1 MIRVPAPAHRVA
13 LIESRIMPAFRC
25 EFLGCKVNQYDAE
38 RARAALL
45 ARGFAD
51 VSDGEE
57 PADLLLL
64 AACTVTARAAS
75 KGQRALRTR
84 LKQQPQ
90 LRVAVLGCLTDEDR
104 RFYHAL
110 GGAVTLLPSATDERF
125 VATLAPIADE
135 LAARAAP
142 AKPAPV
148 DRDDPRIGHDR
159 RRTRAFL
166 KVEDGCDL
174 ACSFCI
180 IPKVRGPARS
190 RAVEEIVAEARTRIG
205 EGVRELVLTGVHL
218 GQFGRGFAAAPR
230 GGSSLATLVRRLA
243 ALPGDFRLRLSSLE
257 ASELTAE
264 LAGLFVHEPR
274 LVPHLHLPLQSGSE
288 RILRRMRRPYTT
300 ELYRRRIL
308 ELRERLDDPGLTT
321 DVMVGFPGESDAD
334 FAATAELCRAAG
346 FAKLHLFSYSRR
358 AGTEAAAFD
367 DEVEPSVVAARRAEL
382 VLLDATLRAAAL
394 RRRVGTEAQ
403 IVIEELLDDGAR
415 AGYDE
420 RYHRTRLAS
429 CRLRRGDVAR
439 VRIVGCDRES
449 LLAVEADAA
458 ETVDAA

>member
-1 MIRVPAPAHRVA
+1 
-13 LIESRIMPAFRC
+13 MPAFRC

-75 KGQRALRTR
+75 KGKRALRTR
-84 LKQQPQ
+84 LREHPD
-90 LRVAVLGCLTDEDR
+90 LRVAVLGCLTEEDR

-125 VATLAPIADE
+125 VAALAPLADE
-135 LAARAAP
+135 LQARIAP
-142 AKPAPV
+142 ARPRPA

-174 ACSFCI
+174 ACSYCI

-190 RAVEEIVAEARTRIG
+190 RPVDEIVAEARTRID

-218 GQFGRGFAAAPR
+218 GHYGRR
-230 GGSSLATLVRRLA
+230 GATSLATLVRRLA

-257 ASELTAE
+257 ASEWTME
-264 LAGLFVHEPR
+264 LADLFVSEPR

-288 RILRRMRRPYTT
+288 RILRRMRRPYTA

-321 DVMVGFPGESDAD
+321 DVMVGFPGEEEAD
-334 FAATAELCRAAG
+334 FAATAELCRTAG

-358 AGTEAAAFD
+358 AGTEAARFD
-367 DEVEPSVVAARRAEL
+367 DEVSPAVFAARRAEL
-382 VLLDATLRAAAL
+382 VLLDATLKAAAL
-394 RRRVGTEAQ
+394 ARRVGAIER
-403 IVIEELLDDGAR
+403 IVIEEVGDDGAR

-420 RYHRTRLAS
+420 RYHRTRIAS

-458 ETVDAA
+458 STVDAA